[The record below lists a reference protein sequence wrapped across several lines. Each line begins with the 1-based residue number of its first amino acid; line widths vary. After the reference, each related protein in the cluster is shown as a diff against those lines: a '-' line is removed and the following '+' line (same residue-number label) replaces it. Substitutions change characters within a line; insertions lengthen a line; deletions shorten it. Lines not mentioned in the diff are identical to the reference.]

1 MYSKTVMVLLLPIVL
16 VSQKDVLNFNKV
28 IVGQCG
34 QDSG

>member
-1 MYSKTVMVLLLPIVL
+1 MYSKTVLVHLLPVVL
-16 VSQKDVLNFNKV
+16 VSQKEVLNFNKV